1 MEVVVDVSRIK
12 TANDPL
18 NLLFIYWSLQFK
30 ESHRGS
36 SQAVDTK
43 GASKTF
49 GLRPANLGGCWSIA
63 NNSLGNPT

>member
-1 MEVVVDVSRIK
+1 MEVVVEMSRIK

-18 NLLFIYWSLQFK
+18 NFLFMYWSLLVE

-36 SQAVDTK
+36 SQAVDTQ